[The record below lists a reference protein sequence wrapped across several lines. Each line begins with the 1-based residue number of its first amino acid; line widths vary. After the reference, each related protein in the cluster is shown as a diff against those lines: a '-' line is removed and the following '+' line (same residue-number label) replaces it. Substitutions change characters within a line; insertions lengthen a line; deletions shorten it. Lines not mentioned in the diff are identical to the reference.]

1 MSTILVGGLGK
12 GGRGYYALDVSGM
25 NPLGAPTN
33 IPTSETQLA
42 DRVLWDY
49 PDLSTPAGEVADLGY
64 TFSKPAIIQ
73 TNDPSTPWAVVFG
86 NGYSSY
92 NESAVL
98 FILDPATG
106 DLITRIDTEV
116 GSCNGLSSPVAVD
129 VDYDNKVDYVYA
141 GDLKG
146 NLWKFDLT
154 DSDSSN
160 WDVAYYDVGSP
171 HPMFQA
177 APGQPITAK
186 PNVMYHCDKDGYL
199 VLFGTGKYLGDNDF
213 LDTNPQA
220 VYGIWD
226 YGEDV
231 DDSEYVGQYNGM
243 FLSNTNLPGTA
254 MLMPQ
259 TISEWIVNG
268 KQYRTMSSN
277 TLDWDTSTMGVD
289 CGDYDNGL
297 PACDPN
303 GVGTKPDPVK
313 NVGWYVPLPT
323 TGERVVAD
331 VLIRAKNAIV
341 VSYAPGGSLCG
352 SGGLSWL
359 MEINSCSG
367 GSPGSAQF
375 DIDDDGDV
383 DADDMIL
390 IDPPG
395 PEPPEWDPPIG
406 MPFDGQVQVPAF
418 LINGKMEKK
427 YLSSSKAK
435 IETLSEK
442 APRLGII
449 YWRMFRE

>member
-1 MSTILVGGLGK
+1 
-12 GGRGYYALDVSGM
+12 
-25 NPLGAPTN
+25 
-33 IPTSETQLA
+33 
-42 DRVLWDY
+42 
-49 PDLSTPAGEVADLGY
+49 
-64 TFSKPAIIQ
+64 
-73 TNDPSTPWAVVFG
+73 
-86 NGYSSY
+86 
-92 NESAVL
+92 
-98 FILDPATG
+98 
-106 DLITRIDTEV
+106 
-116 GSCNGLSSPVAVD
+116 
-129 VDYDNKVDYVYA
+129 
-141 GDLKG
+141 
-146 NLWKFDLT
+146 
-154 DSDSSN
+154 
-160 WDVAYYDVGSP
+160 
-171 HPMFQA
+171 
-177 APGQPITAK
+177 
-186 PNVMYHCDKDGYL
+186 
-199 VLFGTGKYLGDNDF
+199 
-213 LDTNPQA
+213 
-220 VYGIWD
+220 
-226 YGEDV
+226 V

-254 MLMPQ
+254 TVMPQ
-259 TISEWIVNG
+259 TIAEWIVNG

-323 TGERVVAD
+323 TGERVVSD

-341 VSYAPGGSLCG
+341 LSYAPGGSLCG